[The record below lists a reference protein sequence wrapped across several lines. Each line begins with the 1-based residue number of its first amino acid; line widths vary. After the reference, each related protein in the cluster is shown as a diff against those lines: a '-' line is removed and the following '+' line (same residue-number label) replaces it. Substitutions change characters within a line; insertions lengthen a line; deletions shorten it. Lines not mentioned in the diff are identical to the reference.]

1 MKTKHWMFAA
11 ALVAGLAVSPALWG
25 QPSSNPTPAPPAPGE
40 TPALI
45 PAEAL
50 PPAATDKSKKNAA
63 KTKPA
68 APNGKKSASSK
79 KTTAPSD
86 SQESA
91 SLIHPGPAIVKQNNV
106 NVRGQATI
114 TSEVLLRL
122 KRGDQVMVLEEVT
135 LKKPREDEPAH
146 WARIALSTNVATWV
160 HSMFIDAD
168 SKTVKPKRLN
178 LRSGPGENFSV
189 LGHIEKGT
197 TVQEIETKGEWI
209 RIESPN
215 SAFGFVAAHLLTN
228 TAAPLLVANTPPPPP
243 PKPVETVLPAE
254 PVITPPPA
262 VAPPTPPPAPAPT
275 LVETK
280 TEEPKPAPPVIAA
293 PPPPPPV
300 PVVEEPPPK
309 RVVSREGY
317 VRDTISIQAPTYFR
331 LESLD
336 THKTINYIYSP
347 DTNVVLRD
355 FNGKRIIVT
364 GEELLDERWPHTPV
378 ITVDTIKE
386 AP

>member
-1 MKTKHWMFAA
+1 
-11 ALVAGLAVSPALWG
+11 
-25 QPSSNPTPAPPAPGE
+25 
-40 TPALI
+40 
-45 PAEAL
+45 
-50 PPAATDKSKKNAA
+50 
-63 KTKPA
+63 
-68 APNGKKSASSK
+68 
-79 KTTAPSD
+79 
-86 SQESA
+86 
-91 SLIHPGPAIVKQNNV
+91 
-106 NVRGQATI
+106 VRGQAAI
-114 TSEVLLRL
+114 SSEVLLRL
-122 KRGDQVMVLEEVT
+122 KRGDQVIVLEELT
-135 LKKPREDEPAH
+135 LKKPHEDEPAH
-146 WARIALSTNVATWV
+146 WARIALPTNVATWV

-189 LGHIEKGT
+189 LGRVEKGT
-197 TVQEIETKGEWI
+197 TIQEIETKGEWI

-243 PKPVETVLPAE
+243 PKPAETVLPAE
-254 PVITPPPA
+254 QVITPPPA
-262 VAPPTPPPAPAPT
+262 VAPPAPT
-275 LVETK
+275 ETK
-280 TEEPKPAPPVIAA
+280 AEEPKPAPAVIAD
-293 PPPPPPV
+293 PPPQPPPPV
-300 PVVEEPPPK
+300 PAVEEPPPK

-336 THKTINYIYSP
+336 THKTINYIYAP